1 VFNLRGFL
9 LVAIINP
16 ALAQAHPGPQAPVS
30 ETALVTPDNFNRAET
45 DMYFGGSVK
54 EGGLGTFRH
63 NREAI
68 PIDKQMVIRMNRDTL
83 YSLSVFDLDAG
94 PVTVSLPNPGQRFMS
109 MQVIDEDHYTPE
121 VIYGTGSYTFTREKI
136 GTRYVSLGVRI
147 LVDPTDPQDMKQVH
161 ALQDAITVTQ
171 PGGPGQFEV
180 PDWDQASQKRVR
192 EALLALAKTL
202 PDTKHTFGARGEVDP
217 VRHLIGTAFAFGGNP
232 EKDALYLNVT
242 PSKNDGTTVH
252 RLTVKDVPV
261 DAFWS
266 ISVYNAGGYFQKNA
280 FDAYS
285 LNSLTAKKDTDGSV
299 SSIRRLRRQDR
310 QLPAHH
316 AGLELHGPSLS
327 STHGDSGRHMEVPGG
342 AGGELNWLRIRK
354 GTQHRL
360 VSGRPGCLGPDLF
373 CSCPQCTGPSRLGAI
388 R

>member
-1 VFNLRGFL
+1 MRRKIASAAVLLLALTAANRASAE
-9 LVAIINP
+9 LVASDGNSV
-16 ALAQAHPGPQAPVS
+16 PV
-30 ETALVTPDNFNRAET
+30 TVDNFNRAET

-63 NREAI
+63 NREAT

-94 PVTVSLPNPGQRFMS
+94 PVTVTLPNSGQRFMS
-109 MQVIDEDHYTPE
+109 MQVIDEDHYAPG
-121 VIYGTGSYTFTREKI
+121 VIYGDKI

-147 LVDPTDPQDMKQVH
+147 LVDPTDPEDMKQVH

-180 PDWDQASQKRVR
+180 PNWDQASQKTVR

-202 PDTKHTFGARGEVDP
+202 PDTKHTFGTRGEVDP

-252 RLTVKDVPV
+252 RLTVKDAPV
-261 DAFWS
+261 DALWS
-266 ISVYNAGGYFQKNA
+266 ISVYNAGGYFQKNG

-299 SSIRRLRRQDR
+299 SVQFGGCDGKIANCLPIMPDWNYMVRLYRPRT
-310 QLPAHH
+310 
-316 AGLELHGPSLS
+316 EI
-327 STHGDSGRHMEVPGG
+327 
-342 AGGELNWLRIRK
+342 LNATWK
-354 GTQHRL
+354 FPEAQA
-360 VSGRPGCLGPDLF
+360 VN
-373 CSCPQCTGPSRLGAI
+373 
-388 R
+388 